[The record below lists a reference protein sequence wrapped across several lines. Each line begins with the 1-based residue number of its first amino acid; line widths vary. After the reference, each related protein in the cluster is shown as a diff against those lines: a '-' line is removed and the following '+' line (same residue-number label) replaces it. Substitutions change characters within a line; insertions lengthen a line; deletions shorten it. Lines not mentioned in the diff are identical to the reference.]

1 MSAPA
6 TDAAVP
12 IGWWRRHAA
21 PLIVLAVA
29 VPALAFVVI
38 GLPIIDDSTAA
49 PAHRPVAQGTNAEVE
64 GYSFTLTKS
73 QEFPGEGTGPGGND
87 IPVGSSLVA
96 AVIEIEAGA
105 SDSPPTNDEGLFCET
120 ELSSRS
126 TGAER
131 RWSELSDV
139 AMFGYQIGEGRDDF
153 CSLEGEP
160 LALEVVFLTPEGTYE
175 EATLDLQLGSE
186 DLRFELVH

>member
-1 MSAPA
+1 MP
-6 TDAAVP
+6 DAAVSV
-12 IGWWRRHAA
+12 GWWRRHAA
-21 PLIVLAVA
+21 PLIVLAIA

-49 PAHRPVAQGTNAEVE
+49 PVHRPVAQGSAAQVE
-64 GYSFTLTKS
+64 GYTFTLTKS

-96 AVIEIEAGA
+96 AVIDIEPGE
-105 SDSPPTNDEGLFCET
+105 SVSPPTDNEGLFCDT

-131 RWSELSDV
+131 RW
-139 AMFGYQIGEGRDDF
+139 
-153 CSLEGEP
+153 
-160 LALEVVFLTPEGTYE
+160 
-175 EATLDLQLGSE
+175 
-186 DLRFELVH
+186 

>member
-1 MSAPA
+1 MSPPVP
-6 TDAAVP
+6 DAAVSV
-12 IGWWRRHAA
+12 GWWRRHAA
-21 PLIVLAVA
+21 PLLVLAIA

-38 GLPIIDDSTAA
+38 GLPIIDDSAAA
-49 PAHRPVAQGTNAEVE
+49 PAHRPVAQGTNVEVE
-64 GYSFTLTKS
+64 GYTFTLTKS

-96 AVIEIEAGA
+96 AVIDIEPGE
-105 SDSPPTNDEGLFCET
+105 SVSPPTAGDGLFCQT

-160 LALEVVFLTPEGTYE
+160 LTLEVVFLTPKGAYE